1 MSNRSLRAAI
11 GLSAVW
17 AVVLMTSDAWAVHY
31 PLGPS
36 KNDWGM
42 KYEVQVTPVG
52 SDKLNV
58 AFTLLDEGRLK
69 PIHSITVVALRSV
82 GGNSFAYDVK
92 APIPLQTTADGKRTG
107 HVQIPRQF
115 ADGALFRI
123 LTLSVDGRRQTAGAA
138 LYDIPLHKFLS
149 NAATTASSPR
159 PANTPP
165 SLRRQ

>member
-1 MSNRSLRAAI
+1 MNNGLLRAARRLFVVAFVVLAA
-11 GLSAVW
+11 GEVW
-17 AVVLMTSDAWAVHY
+17 AVHF

-42 KYEVQVTPVG
+42 RYDVAVSAAG
-52 SDKLNV
+52 ADKVNIV
-58 AFTLLDEGRLK
+58 FTLTDEGRLK

-92 APIPLQTTADGKRTG
+92 TPIPLQSTPDGKRQG
-107 HVQIPRQF
+107 QVQIPKQF
-115 ADGALFRI
+115 ADRALFRV

-138 LYDIPLHKFLS
+138 LYDISLQKFLKP
-149 NAATTASSPR
+149 AAISTQAPST
-159 PANTPP
+159 